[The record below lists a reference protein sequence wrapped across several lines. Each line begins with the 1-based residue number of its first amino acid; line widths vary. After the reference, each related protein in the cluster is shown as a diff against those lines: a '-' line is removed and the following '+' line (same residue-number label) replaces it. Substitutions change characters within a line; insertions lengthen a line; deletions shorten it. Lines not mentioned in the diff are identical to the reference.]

1 MATEILVTAEG
12 KKKLEEKLNYCL
24 TVRREEIKE
33 RIRVAKSFG
42 DLSENS
48 EYDEAREEQRK
59 NEAKIEELT
68 EKLRN
73 IRVIAD
79 HELTYDK
86 VHVGCTVTLKKQ
98 ADGTTVTYHVVGA
111 TEADPFKNLISDK
124 SPIGAAIVGKQEGET
139 AVFRNNTYEI
149 VSISKYQSN

>member
-12 KKKLEEKLNYCL
+12 KKKLEEKLNFCL
-24 TVRREEIKE
+24 TTRREEIKE

-48 EYDEAREEQRK
+48 EYDEAREAQRK
-59 NEAKIEELT
+59 NEAEIEELQ
-68 EKLRN
+68 EKLRH
-73 IRVIAD
+73 IRVIAE

-86 VHVGCTVTLKKQ
+86 VHVGCSVTLKKQ
-98 ADGTTVTYHVVGA
+98 ADGSEITYHVVGA
-111 TEADPFKNLISDK
+111 TEADPFKNLISDQ
-124 SPIGAAIVGKQEGET
+124 SPIGAAINGKKEGDT

-149 VSISKYQSN
+149 IKITKYQSN

>member
-12 KKKLEEKLNYCL
+12 KKKLEEKLHFCL
-24 TVRREEIKE
+24 TTRRDEIKE

-48 EYDEAREEQRK
+48 EYDEAREAQRK
-59 NEAKIEELT
+59 NEAEIEELT
-68 EKLRN
+68 EKLRH

-86 VHVGCTVTLKKQ
+86 VHVGCSVQMKKQ
-98 ADGTTVTYHVVGA
+98 ADGSLVTYHIVGA
-111 TEADPFKNLISDK
+111 TEADPFKNLISDQ
-124 SPIGAAIVGKQEGET
+124 SPIGLAIVGKKEGET

-149 VSISKYQSN
+149 ISISKYQSN

>member
-12 KKKLEEKLNYCL
+12 KKALEEEYAYRITTL
-24 TVRREEIKE
+24 REEIKE

-59 NEAKIEELT
+59 NEAKIEALA
-68 EKLRN
+68 EKLRH

-86 VHVGCTVTLKKQ
+86 VHVGCSVTLKKQ
-98 ADGTTVTYHVVGA
+98 TDGSEVTYHIVGA
-111 TEADPFKNLISDK
+111 TEADPFQQRISDQ
-124 SPIGAAIVGKQEGET
+124 SPIGLAIQGKKVGET
-139 AVFRNNTYEI
+139 ATIRNTGYEI
-149 VSISKYQSN
+149 LSITKYQKN

>member
-12 KKKLEEKLNYCL
+12 KRELEEELQ
-24 TVRREEIKE
+24 RRKTQLRNEIKE

-59 NEAKIEELT
+59 NEAKIEELE
-68 EKLRN
+68 EKLKHV
-73 IRVIAD
+73 RVIAD

-86 VHVGCTVTLKKQ
+86 VHVGCTVVLKKV
-98 ADGTTVTYHVVGA
+98 ADGAEVTYHVVGS
-111 TEADPFKNLISDK
+111 TEADPFQHRISDQ
-124 SPIGAAIVGKQEGET
+124 SPIGLAISGKKVGDVAT
-139 AVFRNNTYEI
+139 LRNTDYQI
-149 VSISKYQSN
+149 VSISKFQKN